1 MSQYDGYKQQV
12 LEYSQMLA
20 RKGYLIGSG
29 GNVSIRVEGED
40 ALAVT
45 PSGREYLSLSLD
57 DICVF
62 SFEQQS
68 IEGTLRPSIETGM
81 HIAVYR
87 ARLDVNA
94 VVHTHQPYASTFAV
108 INRSIPALF
117 DEQVIELGD
126 RVVIVPYGLSGSEDL
141 HENIAAHLDNQCNAY
156 IMQNHGALC
165 LGVDIAQAA
174 RNAEILEKCA
184 RVYYYALATG
194 EEVTTIDEEIQAIL
208 FEILKSKQRKE
219 AQRQESRLQQN

>member
-1 MSQYDGYKQQV
+1 MSQYDEYKQKV

-20 RKGYLIGSG
+20 HKGYLIGSG
-29 GNVSIRVEGED
+29 GNVSIRIEGED
-40 ALAVT
+40 ALAIT
-45 PSGREYLSLSLD
+45 PSGQEYGNLVAD

-62 SFEQQS
+62 DFEHHS

-81 HIAVYR
+81 HIAVYQ

-94 VVHTHQPYASTFAV
+94 VVHTHQPYASIFAV
-108 INRSIPALF
+108 INHPIPALF
-117 DEQVIELGD
+117 DEQVVELGNQ
-126 RVVIVPYGLSGSEDL
+126 VVIVPYGLSGSADL

-165 LGVDIAQAA
+165 LGVDMAQAA

-194 EEVTTIDEEIQAIL
+194 EEITTIDEEIQAIL
-208 FEILKSKQRKE
+208 FEMLKSKQRKE
-219 AQRQESRLQQN
+219 RGRRQEA

>member
-1 MSQYDGYKQQV
+1 MSQYDEYKEKV

-29 GNVSIRVEGED
+29 GNVSVRIED
-40 ALAVT
+40 ENALAIT
-45 PSGREYLSLSLD
+45 PSGREYGGLTAD

-62 SFEQQS
+62 DFEQRS

-87 ARLDVNA
+87 GRLDVNA
-94 VVHTHQPYASTFAV
+94 VVHTHQPYASIFAV
-108 INRSIPALF
+108 INRPIPALF
-117 DEQVIELGD
+117 DEQVVELGD
-126 RVVIVPYGLSGSEDL
+126 RVVIVPYGLSGSVDL

-194 EEVTTIDEEIQAIL
+194 EEITTLNEESKAVL
-208 FEILKSKQRKE
+208 FEMLKSKQIGSRK
-219 AQRQESRLQQN
+219 